1 MGSENGVILPHHS
14 YVYCIFAWQ
23 GELGD
28 NNLKKNYMAI
38 NVWSLMNVTILS
50 QIYI

>member
-28 NNLKKNYMAI
+28 NNLKKI
-38 NVWSLMNVTILS
+38 TWQLM
-50 QIYI
+50 YGP